1 MPSIYTND
9 LRLEEIANGE
19 QAGTWGSTT
28 NRNLELIAEAFSF
41 NEEEV
46 FTSDA
51 DTTTTVADGT
61 SDPARSIYFKVK
73 TQLSSSVNLSATR
86 ALTFAPNSISRVM
99 FIENA
104 TTGSQSI
111 TIKQG
116 GGSGTTVTIPN
127 GATKLVYMDGSGAN
141 ANVVDA
147 LAKLD
152 LDTDQTVSLTSD
164 GQAINFGANAEIQL
178 THVHDVGLLLT
189 ETGGGAPTLQF
200 RDSALS
206 ISSSADG
213 QLDIAADTEVQIDAT
228 TVDVNGN
235 LSVSGTITDT
245 TSLTVDN
252 MVLNGNTLTSTGTFI
267 IDSDTDIELDA
278 DGADIIFKDD
288 GTAIAHFT
296 NDTNDF
302 IIETKVSNADFK
314 IKGNDDGAG
323 ITALTIDMSEAGAAT
338 FNNDVTAFSDERLK
352 DNIQTIPDALD
363 KVMQMRGVLF
373 TRIDD
378 DTEKECTGVIAQEI
392 EKIMPQ
398 VVREKEYKSVAYG
411 NLVGV
416 LIEAIKELKAEI
428 EELKSGGQ
436 E

>member
-86 ALTFAPNSISRVM
+86 ALTIAPNSISRVM

-296 NDTNDF
+296 NDSNDF

>member
-41 NEEEV
+41 GTQAE
-46 FTSDA
+46 FASDA
-51 DTTTTVADGT
+51 DSSTVVADGST
-61 SDPARSIYFKVK
+61 DQARSIYYKV
-73 TQLSSSVNLSATR
+73 TSTATLSATR
-86 ALTFAPNSISRVM
+86 ALTFSPNSISRVM

-127 GATKLVYMDGSGAN
+127 GATKLIYMDGSGAN

-278 DGADIIFKDD
+278 GGADIIFKDD

-296 NDTNDF
+296 NDSSGLT
-302 IIETKVSNADFK
+302 IETKVSDADFK

-323 ITALTIDMSEAGAAT
+323 ITALEIDMSAAGAAT

-352 DNIQTIPDALD
+352 DNIETIPNALD

-373 TRIDD
+373 TRNDD
-378 DTEKECTGVIAQEI
+378 DTAKQCTGVIAQEM

>member
-86 ALTFAPNSISRVM
+86 ALTIAPNSISRVM

-104 TTGSQSI
+104 TTGGQSI

-296 NDTNDF
+296 NDSNDF